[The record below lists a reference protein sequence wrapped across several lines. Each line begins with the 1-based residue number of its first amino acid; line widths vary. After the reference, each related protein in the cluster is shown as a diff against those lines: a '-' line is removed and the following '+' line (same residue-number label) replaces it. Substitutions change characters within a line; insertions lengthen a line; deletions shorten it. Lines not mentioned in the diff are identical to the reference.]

1 MAEAYNVTVDP
12 QVLEARRIIADP
24 SEYQMWFDKG
34 EIGTPAEDSIAQED
48 GSDDLQ

>member
-1 MAEAYNVTVDP
+1 MAEAYDVTVDP

-34 EIGTPAEDSIAQED
+34 EIGVLEEESIAQEG